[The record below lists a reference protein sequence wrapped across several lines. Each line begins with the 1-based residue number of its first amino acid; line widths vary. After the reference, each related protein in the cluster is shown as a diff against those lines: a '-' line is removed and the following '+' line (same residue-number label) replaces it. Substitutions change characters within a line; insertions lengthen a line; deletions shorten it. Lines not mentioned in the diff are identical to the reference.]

1 MREKKTNDDNA
12 TTKTKR
18 KVDKDGH
25 KPLILSTFLLTK
37 SISREGKLP
46 MTKEEVIKIVTDEK
60 IPVVRLWFTDILGQ
74 LRGFAITPREL
85 PDALDIGLGFDG
97 SSVEGFAR
105 IHESALMALPDPNT
119 FKILD
124 NQVGDTLS
132 AIMFCDLK
140 TPEGEPYEGDT
151 RYVLR
156 RNLVKI
162 AKEGLTFYVGPELEY
177 FYFRDEH
184 SVQVL
189 DEVGYFDAS
198 IVSQGTILRKRTI
211 QVLEKLGIP
220 VEYSHHEVAPSQHE
234 IDLRYDNALSMAD
247 KVITYRFLVK
257 EIARQH
263 GVYATFMP
271 KPIFGE
277 NGSGMHTHQSIFK
290 GNKNLFFSENQPYH
304 LSKYAQS
311 YIAGLLKHIRE
322 ITAVLKQWVNSYK
335 RLVPGYEAPVYI
347 SWGQKNRSALV
358 RVPRYRIGREN
369 STRIELRSPDP
380 VCNPYLA
387 FSVMLAAGMK
397 GVKEKQALP
406 PPVEENIYEMTPIE
420 RRDQN
425 IQTLPGDLFE
435 AIHELKDS
443 KLMRETL
450 GDHVFNKFIENK
462 LIEWDRYRGIVSHY
476 ELEKYL
482 PIL

>member
-1 MREKKTNDDNA
+1 MTIDEVLKT
-12 TTKTKR
+12 
-18 KVDKDGH
+18 VDG
-25 KPLILSTFLLTK
+25 
-37 SISREGKLP
+37 
-46 MTKEEVIKIVTDEK
+46 EK
-60 IPVVRLWFTDILGQ
+60 IPVIRFWFTDILGQ

-85 PDALDIGLGFDG
+85 PEAMESGLGFDG

-105 IHESALMALPDPNT
+105 IHESDLMALPDPNT
-119 FKILD
+119 FKILS
-124 NQVGDTLS
+124 NQIGDTLS

-140 TPEGEPYEGDT
+140 TPEGEPFEGDT
-151 RYVLR
+151 RTVLR
-156 RNLVKI
+156 RNLEKI
-162 AKEGLTFYVGPELEY
+162 AAEGLTFYVGPELEY

-184 SVQVL
+184 GVQVL

-198 IVSQGTILRKRTI
+198 IVSQGTILRKKSI
-211 QVLEKLGIP
+211 QTLEKLGIP

-234 IDLRYDNALSMAD
+234 IDLRYDAALSMAD

-257 EIARQH
+257 EIARQN

-277 NGSGMHTHQSIFK
+277 NGSGMHTHQSIFR
-290 GNKNLFFSENQPYH
+290 NDKNLFFEADQPYH
-304 LSKYAQS
+304 LSDFAKS
-311 YIAGLLKHIRE
+311 YTAGILTHIRE
-322 ITAVLKQWVNSYK
+322 ITAVLNQWVNSYK

-358 RVPRYRIGREN
+358 RVPRYRMGREK

-387 FSVMLAAGMK
+387 FSAMLAAGMK
-397 GVKEKQALP
+397 GVKEKYKLP

-425 IQTLPGDLFE
+425 IHTLPGDLFE
-435 AIHELKDS
+435 AIQELQNS
-443 KLMRETL
+443 ELMKETL
-450 GDHVFNKFIENK
+450 GDHVFNKFVDNK
-462 LIEWDRYRGIVSHY
+462 LIEWDRYRGIISQY

-482 PIL
+482 PIM